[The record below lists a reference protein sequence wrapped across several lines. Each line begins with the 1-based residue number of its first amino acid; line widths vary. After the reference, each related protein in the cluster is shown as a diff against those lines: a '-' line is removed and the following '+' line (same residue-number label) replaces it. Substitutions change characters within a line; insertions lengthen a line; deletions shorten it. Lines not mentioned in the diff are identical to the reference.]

1 MKIDEEKE
9 KLFRKVFIL
18 KERIKILEKDLI
30 HDGMTGLKTRAFLE
44 EELDENLSEIFAK
57 HKNKRKN
64 NFCRTKISVLFIDMD
79 NFKKINDEYGHEV
92 GDTVIK
98 TVAYI
103 LMKSVRG
110 TDVAAR
116 YGGEEFVV
124 SFLEA
129 SEKDSYIKAEK
140 IRKTI
145 NETFFIDYP
154 NLKISASMGVAS
166 AKNISRV
173 ELIRSADMAMYEA
186 KSLGKNRVCKYSDII
201 KKK

>member
-64 NFCRTKISVLFIDMD
+64 NFCRTKISVLFI
-79 NFKKINDEYGHEV
+79 